1 MNADRRKEIQEGAS
15 SPDPVSIDRR
25 RGSRFAGPA
34 QIGFLFAARTTN
46 PSEATSRQLS
56 TWRNW
61 DVTTMRTTPQ
71 RTPTTAPSLDVA
83 KLNGG
88 VVLFDSAMRPA
99 RKPRNREHHGRPG
112 GGVSYC
118 PTRPAAI

>member
-1 MNADRRKEIQEGAS
+1 RAPRSPKRRAEQDRTERNPCESE
-15 SPDPVSIDRR
+15 PPVERR
-25 RGSRFAGPA
+25 PV
-34 QIGFLFAARTTN
+34 
-46 PSEATSRQLS
+46 
-56 TWRNW
+56 

-88 VVLFDSAMRPA
+88 VVLLDSAMRPA

-112 GGVSYC
+112 GLATGRLGPQQSNQRC
-118 PTRPAAI
+118 